1 MVGKSRSKA
10 SRVAGLSGGT
20 IRRGGIG
27 TGLGHAGGGKGV
39 AQPASKVAT
48 AAIGS
53 VQFLGEST
61 LYLLMPGV

>member
-1 MVGKSRSKA
+1 
-10 SRVAGLSGGT
+10 
-20 IRRGGIG
+20 
-27 TGLGHAGGGKGV
+27 LGHAGGGKGV
-39 AQPASKVAT
+39 TQPASKVAT